1 MNPARGRETEEFLEN
16 GVGARYSN
24 RNGRM
29 AERPVIDKS
38 QNALIL
44 FIFGIIPA
52 QPSVE
57 TS

>member
-1 MNPARGRETEEFLEN
+1 MRFEEILEI
-16 GVGARYSN
+16 GVGARYPYGS
-24 RNGRM
+24 GRM
-29 AERPVIDKS
+29 AERPVIKILAY
-38 QNALIL
+38 NALIP